1 MLAVTVD
8 FESDVP
14 IYRQIA
20 DEIRALVA
28 RGQLEDGD
36 VLPSV
41 RRLGQM
47 VGVNLNTVARA
58 YRILADEGLVELRRG
73 AGAVVRVPVTARRE
87 ALSSDD
93 RKRLDDIISRMVLGG
108 ASRADVE
115 RALHEAVRG
124 FFKQAK

>member
-8 FESDVP
+8 FDSDVP

-28 RGQLEDGD
+28 RGQLRDGD

-41 RRLGQM
+41 RRLGEM

-58 YRILADEGLVELRRG
+58 YRILADDGLVELRRG
-73 AGAVVRVPVTARRE
+73 AGARVRLAAIPGRKVLAG
-87 ALSSDD
+87 DD
-93 RKRLDDIISRMVLGG
+93 RKRLDDVISRMVLRG
-108 ASRADVE
+108 ASRAQVE
-115 RALHEAVRG
+115 RALEEAVAR
-124 FFKQAK
+124 FYEQAR